1 VLGFTLLVAIATAVL
16 FGLAP
21 AWRASRLDLQTA
33 LRRNAGTTTGAEGR
47 RLRGSLVGVEIA
59 LALVLLFGAGLL
71 IRSFIQLRSADLG
84 FHPAHLVTARIGLPE
99 GKYPGDTETAR
110 FFDRLLLEAKLLPGA
125 EAVGLTSHLPATGN
139 DFDNS
144 FTIEGRAPLPPG
156 KFQYALMRWI
166 DPGFFPV
173 LGIGM
178 IRGRG
183 FDQRDRVDG
192 APVAIVNQAMARRF
206 WPGEDPIGKR
216 LTITMGSRVP
226 REVVGVVS
234 DVRAVVN
241 ESPAPTM
248 YVPYAQMPFRSMVL
262 AVRTRTEPGVM
273 IESIRRAVLSLD
285 PQQPIQQTR
294 TLDQLLQESVAPWRF
309 ATMLLTTFAGVALL
323 LAALGVFGVVSYGV
337 ARREREIGLRMALGA
352 RPADVTRLVTVGA
365 MKPAVIGAV
374 GGGLAGLS
382 LGQALSGL
390 LYQTSPRDPWTLGA
404 VALVLLGI
412 TYVAAAWPA
421 RRAARVDPM
430 VALRA
435 E

>member
-1 VLGFTLLVAIATAVL
+1 
-16 FGLAP
+16 
-21 AWRASRLDLQTA
+21 
-33 LRRNAGTTTGAEGR
+33 
-47 RLRGSLVGVEIA
+47 
-59 LALVLLFGAGLL
+59 
-71 IRSFIQLRSADLG
+71 
-84 FHPAHLVTARIGLPE
+84 
-99 GKYPGDTETAR
+99 
-110 FFDRLLLEAKLLPGA
+110 
-125 EAVGLTSHLPATGN
+125 
-139 DFDNS
+139 
-144 FTIEGRAPLPPG
+144 
-156 KFQYALMRWI
+156 
-166 DPGFFPV
+166 
-173 LGIGM
+173 
-178 IRGRG
+178 
-183 FDQRDRVDG
+183 
-192 APVAIVNQAMARRF
+192 
-206 WPGEDPIGKR
+206 
-216 LTITMGSRVP
+216 
-226 REVVGVVS
+226 
-234 DVRAVVN
+234 
-241 ESPAPTM
+241 M

-262 AVRTRTEPGVM
+262 AVRTRTEPGAM

-412 TYVAAAWPA
+412 TYAAAAWPA